1 MHPVIL
7 SADQVGLLP
16 VLRLFRKEFYLVGG
30 TAIAL
35 QFGHRRSI
43 DFDMFTLKPFGS
55 KRVLNMFEK
64 AGKRV
69 TVTRRVSEQL
79 NLSVDNV
86 KLTFFEYPYAV
97 DAVVDDVTFRM
108 PDLLS
113 LAAMKAFALGRRS
126 KWKDHIDLYFLLRD
140 RFSLSE
146 IIHKAEAIFG
156 AEFSAKLFCGQ
167 LAYHADIDYA
177 EAVDFMPGFEVDAE
191 TVKAFLID
199 RALEGLVAI
208 TGDGRGTT

>member
-1 MHPVIL
+1 MHAEIL
-7 SADQVGLLP
+7 SHDQVGLLP
-16 VLRLFRKEFYLVGG
+16 ALKLFRKEFYLVGG

-55 KRVLNMFEK
+55 RRVLNMLEK

-97 DAVVDDVTFRM
+97 EAVVDDATFRM

-126 KWKDHIDLYFLLRD
+126 KWKDYVDLFFLLRD
-140 RFSLSE
+140 RFNLPE
-146 IIHKAEAIFG
+146 VIQKADAIFG
-156 AEFSAKLFCGQ
+156 AEFSAKLFRGQ

-177 EAVDFMPGFEVDAE
+177 EMVDFMPGFEVDAE

-199 RALEGLVAI
+199 KALEGVVAM
-208 TGDGRGTT
+208 T

>member
-1 MHPVIL
+1 MHTEIL
-7 SADQVGLLP
+7 NHDQLGLLP
-16 VLRLFRKEFYLVGG
+16 VLKLFRKEFYLVGG

-43 DFDMFTLKPFGS
+43 DFDMFTHNPFGS
-55 KRVLNMFEK
+55 RRVLNVLAK
-64 AGKRV
+64 AGKYV

-86 KLTFFEYPYAV
+86 KMTFFEYPYAV
-97 DAVVDDVTFRM
+97 DAVVSDETFRM

-126 KWKDHIDLYFLLRD
+126 KWKDYVDLFFLLRG

-146 IIHKAEAIFG
+146 ISDRAETVFG
-156 AEFSAKLFCGQ
+156 EEFSAKLFRSQ
-167 LAYHADIDYA
+167 LSYHKDIDYS
-177 EAVDFMPGFEVDAE
+177 EEVDYMPGFAVDAE

-199 RALEGLVAI
+199 KALEGVAE
-208 TGDGRGTT
+208 

>member
-1 MHPVIL
+1 M
-7 SADQVGLLP
+7 
-16 VLRLFRKEFYLVGG
+16 
-30 TAIAL
+30 
-35 QFGHRRSI
+35 
-43 DFDMFTLKPFGS
+43 
-55 KRVLNMFEK
+55 
-64 AGKRV
+64 
-69 TVTRRVSEQL
+69 
-79 NLSVDNV
+79 
-86 KLTFFEYPYAV
+86 
-97 DAVVDDVTFRM
+97 
-108 PDLLS
+108 
-113 LAAMKAFALGRRS
+113 
-126 KWKDHIDLYFLLRD
+126 YFLLRD

>member
-1 MHPVIL
+1 MHTEIL
-7 SADQVGLLP
+7 NHDQLGLLP
-16 VLRLFRKEFYLVGG
+16 VLKLFRKEFYLVGG

-43 DFDMFTLKPFGS
+43 DFDMFTQNPFGS
-55 KRVLNMFEK
+55 RRVLNVLAK
-64 AGKRV
+64 AGKYV

-86 KLTFFEYPYAV
+86 KMTFFEYPYAV
-97 DAVVDDVTFRM
+97 DAVVSDETFRM

-126 KWKDHIDLYFLLRD
+126 KWKDYVDLFFLLRG
-140 RFSLSE
+140 RFSLPE
-146 IIHKAEAIFG
+146 ISDRAETVFG
-156 AEFSAKLFCGQ
+156 EEFSAKLFRSQ
-167 LAYHADIDYA
+167 LSYHKDIDYS
-177 EAVDFMPGFEVDAE
+177 EEVDYMPGFAVDAE

-199 RALEGLVAI
+199 KALEGVAE
-208 TGDGRGTT
+208 

>member
-1 MHPVIL
+1 MHTEIL
-7 SADQVGLLP
+7 SSEQIGLLP
-16 VLRLFRKEFYLVGG
+16 VLKLFRKEFYLVGG

-43 DFDMFTLKPFGS
+43 DFDLFTPKPFGS
-55 KRVLNMFEK
+55 RRVLNVLAK
-64 AGKRV
+64 AGKTV

-86 KLTFFEYPYAV
+86 KMTFFEYPYPV
-97 DAVVDDVTFRM
+97 DAAVRDETFRM

-126 KWKDHIDLYFLLRD
+126 KWKDYVDLFFLLRG

-146 IIHKAEAIFG
+146 ISDRAETVFG
-156 AEFSAKLFCGQ
+156 EEFSAKLFRSQ
-167 LAYHADIDYA
+167 LAYHKDIDYA
-177 EAVDFMPGFEVDAE
+177 EEVDYMPGCAVAAE

-199 RALEGLVAI
+199 KALEDVVG
-208 TGDGRGTT
+208 